1 MHRKGNKTI
10 KHFSIPFRKDTPRE
24 INWQQKGRIT
34 YSSIDGRAGAGYRGG
49 GGE

>member
-1 MHRKGNKTI
+1 MGNKTI
-10 KHFSIPFRKDTPRE
+10 QHFSIPFCKDTPRE

-34 YSSIDGRAGAGYRGG
+34 YSSIDGRASIETGVG